1 MIEIGTLVRYKADG
15 GFGLITEIMNERT
28 RFLSYWIKWTD
39 GSEGDYTPTEFEV
52 IA

>member
-15 GFGLITEIMNERT
+15 DFGLITEIMDEDT
-28 RFLSYWIKWTD
+28 RFHSYWIKWSD
-39 GSEGDYTPTEFEV
+39 GSEGDYMSTEFEV